1 MNHFPSSFD
10 DAKLGTKASA
20 SISWLDFF
28 NTGFSLVLYLVLV
41 FHYNWTPIDILY
53 LYMVET
59 LIFWLFTIG
68 RMVGVKKSP
77 KRTLSNGLGLIPTI
91 FLFTF
96 LICFFVGVQYIV
108 FSGFVDKMAGVDEP
122 LKNLDWNVALLSICL
137 YQLVELISFYAKGNH
152 LNTSY
157 EKEANPALMRIF
169 TQQFAIIIGLFAYF
183 FFSFNQPLA
192 FFFMLLIFLGFRLL
206 FDTLGKK
213 MLAKK

>member
-1 MNHFPSSFD
+1 MNQAPSSFD
-10 DAKLGTKASA
+10 NAKLETKASA

-41 FHYNWTPIDILY
+41 FHYDWTPIDILY

-59 LIFWLFTIG
+59 LIFWVFTVARII
-68 RMVGVKKSP
+68 GVKRSP
-77 KRTLSNGLGLIPTI
+77 KKTLSNGLGLLPTI
-91 FLFTF
+91 LLFTF

-108 FSGFVDKMAGVDEP
+108 FSGFVDKMAGVDAP
-122 LKNLDWNVALLSICL
+122 LKNLDWTFALLSIAL
-137 YQLVELISFYAKGNH
+137 YQLVELISFYAKGHH

-157 EKEANPALMRIF
+157 EKETNPALMRIF
-169 TQQFAIIIGLFAYF
+169 TQQFAIILGLFAYL

-192 FFFMLLIFLGFRLL
+192 FVFMLIIFLGFRLL